1 MGVYSQPYIKTECA
15 DDLAGLLSRT
25 GAVVLS
31 NWCSQSGQCE
41 RQSMTTLLNAHL
53 DVFLSSFAAS
63 FALAGLIIIGDECAR
78 SKHLLV
84 TRTCLSVTAPQW
96 SRFGPTTRVLMIEL

>member
-1 MGVYSQPYIKTECA
+1 MGVYRQLYIMTELA

-63 FALAGLIIIGDECAR
+63 FALASLIIGDECAR

>member
-1 MGVYSQPYIKTECA
+1 MVQPGRA
-15 DDLAGLLSRT
+15 VRASVDDDIGY
-25 GAVVLS
+25 
-31 NWCSQSGQCE
+31 
-41 RQSMTTLLNAHL
+41 AHL

-63 FALAGLIIIGDECAR
+63 FALAGLIIGDECAR

-96 SRFGPTTRVLMIEL
+96 SRFGPTTRVLMINIKLASAKLAANELRKTSR